1 MPRHTWLAFSLW
13 VALADCLGPAWT
25 GTQVDLTVLN
35 WDRLRVNTIRD
46 TVYLNGGSLWW
57 QKEYSDDQ
65 PDLRLDNTAEANV
78 YYFGLG
84 ETFDTSTTNLTALL
98 HVMPT
103 TGVQSAGNLA
113 LTYFDGAMF
122 ANDEQFYLYGGITR
136 KFDDDPPPAEDY
148 TIGYERYEYD
158 GHREKW
164 RSGFRGDKLDN
175 DVTMYVSNGASVS
188 APSENLGFYFS
199 GIQRKDRGPIYL
211 HGIHDNMTEITESDT
226 FVTVDMSKMRGNKW
240 ANHTLPEYVV
250 GRANAEAVWVP
261 VSGKGI
267 VVILGGVINPAA
279 LDGWSTPSKEDQS
292 ESKKVSPGFME
303 SVSVY
308 DVAENKWYI
317 QKTTGDI
324 PPQLARFCSVYAS
337 APDDSSHNI
346 YIYGG
351 NNGTSPLD
359 PPSDD
364 VYVLSLPSFEW
375 IKLYSGVKEH
385 GRTGHRCVKPYPDQ
399 MLVLG
404 GQYMDVTKPLGGG
417 FIQVLNLNTGRFQN
431 KYNSAHEE
439 YRVPNMVAGR
449 IGGGPA
455 GGATKTSPSSWT
467 NDSLASVFKTKYP
480 GTIKTWYP
488 YPQVRSVHEKRGTK
502 FPGWAGAIIGVVL
515 GVILIACALAFW
527 LIRRRRK
534 QQQYRSSHNPS
545 ISEPDTSTMTRV
557 ARWIQG
563 SGGDSAVPKSGDTVS
578 TEYGAQSEGTAVSR
592 GFLPEVGGEPV
603 HELPPETTKV
613 FPAELPTPYNKPD
626 SSPAPSSTG
635 GGFRSP
641 VSPATPGEE
650 GSNQEEGRPTHGR
663 QMSNVSSAPSMS
675 IADVISEDGEKDT
688 KGHAMRPSIVSNF
701 SELSSTPSSF
711 SEQGTWTGLGI
722 NADGK
727 LSPTREDKE

>member
-1 MPRHTWLAFSLW
+1 MTR
-13 VALADCLGPAWT
+13 
-25 GTQVDLTVLN
+25 
-35 WDRLRVNTIRD
+35 
-46 TVYLNGGSLWW
+46 
-57 QKEYSDDQ
+57 
-65 PDLRLDNTAEANV
+65 
-78 YYFGLG
+78 
-84 ETFDTSTTNLTALL
+84 
-98 HVMPT
+98 
-103 TGVQSAGNLA
+103 
-113 LTYFDGAMF
+113 
-122 ANDEQFYLYGGITR
+122 GITR

-211 HGIHDNMTEITESDT
+211 HGIHDNMTELTESDT
-226 FVTVDMSKMRGNKW
+226 FVTVDMSKMRVNKW

-279 LDGWSTPSKEDQS
+279 LNGWTTPSKEDRN
-292 ESKKVSPGFME
+292 ESDKVSPGFME

-308 DVAENKWYI
+308 DVAENKWYWNLHLNLLRPLIRSPSLFHLINRLTQHCRYI

-449 IGGGPA
+449 IGGG
-455 GGATKTSPSSWT
+455 
-467 NDSLASVFKTKYP
+467 
-480 GTIKTWYP
+480 
-488 YPQVRSVHEKRGTK
+488 
-502 FPGWAGAIIGVVL
+502 
-515 GVILIACALAFW
+515 
-527 LIRRRRK
+527 
-534 QQQYRSSHNPS
+534 
-545 ISEPDTSTMTRV
+545 
-557 ARWIQG
+557 
-563 SGGDSAVPKSGDTVS
+563 
-578 TEYGAQSEGTAVSR
+578 
-592 GFLPEVGGEPV
+592 
-603 HELPPETTKV
+603 
-613 FPAELPTPYNKPD
+613 
-626 SSPAPSSTG
+626 
-635 GGFRSP
+635 
-641 VSPATPGEE
+641 
-650 GSNQEEGRPTHGR
+650 
-663 QMSNVSSAPSMS
+663 
-675 IADVISEDGEKDT
+675 
-688 KGHAMRPSIVSNF
+688 
-701 SELSSTPSSF
+701 
-711 SEQGTWTGLGI
+711 
-722 NADGK
+722 
-727 LSPTREDKE
+727 